1 MPQRAIGKCQTRPLV
16 VIAAV
21 LTLSC
26 LAQDPTASDPNQR
39 RGRRLLAD
47 TAVGLVVALENGQ
60 PGEQNWRSITRPT
73 SRTEV
78 AAFVDRVSAFPQDTI
93 SVYGIS
99 EDSSI
104 TASVFRIGWYA
115 GAGARRILDLG
126 EVQAPTS
133 TTCTGSLPT
142 RCTWSKVLSFV
153 LPDASAPGVYVVK
166 YTNHRGAGGFVPFVV
181 RPLWR
186 SHLLVLLSFNTYQAY
201 NSWGGTSLYR
211 LGDGTTQSYAVTF
224 LRPYTD
230 DVVYGAFMKL
240 DVPLISFLE
249 KWGYP
254 AEYAADVDFHDEPD
268 LGAGSRAVIF
278 SGHGEYWSSAMRDH
292 ADMLEAS
299 GVGLAFFGAND
310 GYWQV
315 RYADSGSRNAM
326 RTMICYKTLQDP
338 LINDPRMA
346 TVLFRDR
353 HVGRP
358 ENGLIGIMHPMAA
371 GTRQFVRLIAR
382 ATTEP
387 VFAGTGLASGDSTT
401 AIGGWEGDRILDNGA
416 TPSDLVVL
424 FEAPFVNK
432 DGTPDVMQT
441 TIFRGRGGGL
451 VFAAGTVAWNEA
463 LDPQNVAGEA
473 DERLQRLT
481 RNLLAVLLGQPR
493 ASASEQIRGGR

>member
-1 MPQRAIGKCQTRPLV
+1 MPERAIGKCQTRPLV
-16 VIAAV
+16 VIAAL

-26 LAQDPTASDPNQR
+26 LAQDPTASDPNQQG
-39 RGRRLLAD
+39 RGLLPD
-47 TAVGLVVALENGQ
+47 TVVGRIIALENGQ
-60 PGEQNWRSITRPT
+60 PGDQNWRSIARPT

-78 AAFVDRVSAFPQDTI
+78 AAFVDRVSVFPQDTI

-115 GAGARRILDLG
+115 GARARRILDLG
-126 EVQAPTS
+126 EVRAPTS

-153 LPDASAPGVYVVK
+153 LPDTRTPGVYVVK

-211 LGDGTTQSYAVTF
+211 LRDSTTQSFAVTF
-224 LRPYTD
+224 WRPYTD
-230 DVVYGAFMKL
+230 HVVYSHFMNL

-292 ADMLEAS
+292 ADMLKAS

-315 RYADSGSRNAM
+315 RYADSGTRNAM
-326 RTMICYKTLQDP
+326 RTMICYKNYQDP
-338 LINDPRMA
+338 LIIDPRMA

-358 ENGLIGIMHPMAA
+358 ENGLIGIMHPPTA
-371 GTRQFVRLIAR
+371 GVRQFVPLIAR
-382 ATTEP
+382 ATSEP

-424 FEAPFVNK
+424 FEAPFVNR

-441 TIFRGRGGGL
+441 TIYRGGGGGL
-451 VFAAGTVAWNEA
+451 VFAAGTVAWNTA
-463 LDPQNVAGEA
+463 LDPQNVAGKA

-481 RNLLAVLLGQPR
+481 RNLLAVLLGQP
-493 ASASEQIRGGR
+493 SEQIRGGTW

>member
-1 MPQRAIGKCQTRPLV
+1 MPARTTGRRQTRPLV

-26 LAQDPTASDPNQR
+26 LAQEPTASVPVQQG
-39 RGRRLLAD
+39 RGLLAD
-47 TAVGLVVALENGQ
+47 TAVGLIVALENGH

-99 EDSSI
+99 QDSSI
-104 TASVFRIGWYA
+104 TASVFRLGWYG

-126 EVQAPTS
+126 EVRAPTS
-133 TTCTGSLPT
+133 TTCQGSLPT
-142 RCTWSKVLSFV
+142 WCTWSKVLSFV
-153 LPDASAPGVYVVK
+153 LPDTRTPGVYVLK

-186 SHLLVLLSFNTYQAY
+186 SHLLVLVSFNTYQAY
-201 NSWGGTSLYR
+201 NSWGGSSLYR
-211 LGDGTTQSYAVTF
+211 LGDGTTQSFAVTF
-224 LRPYTD
+224 WRPYTD
-230 DVVYGAFMKL
+230 DVIYGAFMKL

-254 AEYAADVDFHDEPD
+254 VEYAADVDFSDEPD
-268 LGAGSRAVIF
+268 LGAVSRAVIF
-278 SGHGEYWSSAMRDH
+278 SGHGEYWTSAMRDH

-315 RYADSGSRNAM
+315 RYVDSRPRNAT
-326 RTMICYKTLQDP
+326 RTMICYKNVGDP
-338 LINDPRMA
+338 LINDPTMA
-346 TVLFRDR
+346 TVLFRDPQ
-353 HVGRP
+353 VGRP
-358 ENGLIGIMHPMAA
+358 ENRLIGIMHPP
-371 GTRQFVRLIAR
+371 GGSTRQSVPLIAR
-382 ATTEP
+382 ATSEP
-387 VFAGTGLASGDSTT
+387 VFEGTGLASGDSTT

-424 FEAPFVNK
+424 FEAPFVNRG
-432 DGTPDVMQT
+432 GTPDVMQT
-441 TIFRGRGGGL
+441 TIYRGGGGGL

-463 LDPQNVAGEA
+463 LDPQNVAGKA

-481 RNLLAVLLGQPR
+481 RNLLAVLLPNR
-493 ASASEQIRGGR
+493 